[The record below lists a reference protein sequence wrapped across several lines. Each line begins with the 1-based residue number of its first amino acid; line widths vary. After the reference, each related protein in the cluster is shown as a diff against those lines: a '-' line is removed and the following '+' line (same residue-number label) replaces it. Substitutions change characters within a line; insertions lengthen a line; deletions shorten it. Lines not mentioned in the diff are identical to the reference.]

1 VAAMVEIQPPR
12 FFTCVD
18 DETMEAARAAALED
32 LDDHDATRM
41 RSDTFASVAS
51 VDDGTRSEA
60 SFAGFVRPS
69 GESASEM
76 RPERTVSWTESF
88 HSLEGVEQARRL
100 EVMQAKAFDARQH
113 HSNGCL
119 RKSGSDESPEGRS
132 STGSRPKFFVDI
144 GDETPLKG
152 PLTSS
157 DEVGRLQQEND
168 VFREQN
174 QALARKL
181 ELASSSTEQMRQ
193 ENQRLANDLKL
204 VQRAHTTTAA
214 EALSAELG
222 GQAVSAPAATPPD
235 HSEGRLRLALT
246 RQGTTTSELRQA
258 IHAVESLVEEAR
270 RELKNSELRER
281 RAAFEALHNAI
292 DKGEEDPLEIA
303 VEKAKLADVAV
314 EDIAKGEAK
323 LAELRALTPEQKAK
337 KLANKIE
344 QLKKKEAFVLIKRD
358 DAEALEELI
367 DSLAETVR
375 WKEWRDYAGRNLWRC
390 SLDLRGTRC
399 QSFLAPLVGQRLPE
413 AHPDNQKDK
422 RKSTVSEG
430 KRKSGLSLSSDALQ
444 DAIASGERRPSLLSG
459 DGSPS
464 HSPGNRD
471 RDKLNSSFASRGSR
485 HSSGSGDRKKS
496 SDSPSLHP
504 KSPSSSLGGA
514 VEEVLGSLGD
524 GLSPLPSAA
533 EPSTGSTSAGPRVTN
548 LLDNDGSPDRPM
560 DEAPSDGGLPVSP
573 ARSEAESMQLRTQAM
588 RAVAQDDCD
597 ALLEVLDQVE
607 KDTWTTWENKAG
619 KDLLTL
625 ATERGS
631 TNSYSLLAREL
642 GILQEVFR
650 HAFEERESVW
660 VFEAGEV
667 QPRRATIME
676 DTPAEEDEILIEFWD
691 GDDPPL
697 HVDRCII
704 HKMAGN

>member
-1 VAAMVEIQPPR
+1 MAAMVEIQPPM

-18 DETMEAARAAALED
+18 DATTEAARAAAALED
-32 LDDHDATRM
+32 DAAED
-41 RSDTFASVAS
+41 S
-51 VDDGTRSEA
+51 TRSEA

-76 RPERTVSWTESF
+76 TPERRVPWAESP
-88 HSLEGVEQARRL
+88 HTLAGVDQARRFEL
-100 EVMQAKAFDARQH
+100 MQAKASNQALDARRH
-113 HSNGCL
+113 HSNGF
-119 RKSGSDESPEGRS
+119 RKSGLDESPEGRS

-144 GDETPLKG
+144 GDETPMKKA
-152 PLTSS
+152 PLASS
-157 DEVGRLQQEND
+157 DEVERLRQENE

-174 QALARKL
+174 QALTRQL
-181 ELASSSTEQMRQ
+181 ELASSSSEQMRQ
-193 ENQRLANDLKL
+193 ENQRLATEFKL
-204 VQRAHTTTAA
+204 LQRAHTTTAA

-222 GQAVSAPAATPPD
+222 GQDVSASTATPPD
-235 HSEGRLRLALT
+235 HSEGRLRSALT

-303 VEKAKLADVAV
+303 IEEARLADVAV

-422 RKSTVSEG
+422 RKSTLSEG
-430 KRKSGLSLSSDALQ
+430 KRKSSLSLSSGALQ
-444 DAIASGERRPSLLSG
+444 DDVPQSGERRPSLLSG
-459 DGSPS
+459 DGSPT
-464 HSPGNRD
+464 HSPLNRD
-471 RDKLNSSFASRGSR
+471 RDRLASSFSRGSR

-496 SDSPSLHP
+496 SDSPSLLP

-514 VEEVLGSLGD
+514 AEELGILGD
-524 GLSPLPSAA
+524 GSSPLPSVA
-533 EPSTGSTSAGPRVTN
+533 EPSAGSTSAGPRITD
-548 LLDNDGSPDRPM
+548 LSTSDGSPDRPL
-560 DEAPSDGGLPVSP
+560 DAAPSDGGLPVSP
-573 ARSEAESMQLRTQAM
+573 ARSEAECTQLRSQAM

-597 ALLEVLDQVE
+597 TLLEVLGQVE
-607 KDTWTTWENKAG
+607 KEIWTTWENKAG
-619 KDLLTL
+619 KDLITL

-642 GILQEVFR
+642 GILQAVVR

-697 HVDRCII
+697 HVDRCLI
-704 HKMAGN
+704 HKMNGN